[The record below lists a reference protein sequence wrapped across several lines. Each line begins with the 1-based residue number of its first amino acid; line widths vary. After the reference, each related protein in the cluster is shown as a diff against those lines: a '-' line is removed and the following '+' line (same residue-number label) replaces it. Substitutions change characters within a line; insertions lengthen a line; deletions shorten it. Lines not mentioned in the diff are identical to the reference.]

1 MWLTLSF
8 WEMNNYGSVLKPDNY
23 QYPILVLN
31 YSMRQAT
38 CLLLSLLIFCQYGI
52 CGSVPAGLR
61 DIYGNTDPCEDPVL
75 KYTMD
80 EIRKL
85 DVREFNLY
93 KIQNEKCENYKKA
106 LIELGTMQNT
116 ANSSQQISNM
126 IYWIGCI
133 ILVIWT
139 FEDIF

>member
-1 MWLTLSF
+1 M
-8 WEMNNYGSVLKPDNY
+8 KK
-23 QYPILVLN
+23 
-31 YSMRQAT
+31 AT
-38 CLLLSLLIFCQYGI
+38 CLLLSLLMLSQPLFAYI
-52 CGSVPAGLR
+52 PEELR
-61 DIYGNTDPCEDPVL
+61 SIYGETDPCEHYTL
-75 KYTMD
+75 KYNMD

-85 DVREFNLY
+85 EDREFNIY

>member
-1 MWLTLSF
+1 M
-8 WEMNNYGSVLKPDNY
+8 KK
-23 QYPILVLN
+23 
-31 YSMRQAT
+31 AT
-38 CLLLSLLIFCQYGI
+38 CLLLSQLMFCQFVI
-52 CGSVPAGLR
+52 CGDVPEGLR
-61 DIYGNTDPCEDPVL
+61 DIYGYSDPCEHYML
-75 KYTMD
+75 KYSMD

-85 DVREFNLY
+85 DDREFNLY